1 MPTQRDL
8 SIRRGETFGL
18 AVRWESDLWL
28 YSAIAAISK
37 TAPVRITHA
46 GAASPI
52 PDGWE
57 VAVVDAQGLAQLN
70 ATSNPPK
77 PKDMRRATVLSA
89 TEIEFNPISAAAYGA
104 HRAGTGYLAW
114 RAPHALA
121 GYRARMQIK
130 DRVGGVVLF
139 TLTSDPDGG
148 ITLDDANKV
157 VELTLS
163 ALQTEAVLKSG
174 AAYDLELVSPAGTV
188 TALLAGAITFGEE
201 ITTIT

>member
-8 SIRRGETFGL
+8 SIRRGETFSL
-18 AVRWESDLWL
+18 AVRWESDLWM
-28 YSAIAAISK
+28 YSPITAISK

-46 GAASPI
+46 GAAAL

-57 VAVVDAQGLAQLN
+57 VAVVDAQGLTQLN
-70 ATSNPPK
+70 AASNPPK
-77 PKDMRRATVLSA
+77 PKDMRRATVLSP
-89 TEIEFNPISAAAYGA
+89 TEIEFNPVSAAAFSA

-163 ALQTEAVLKSG
+163 ALQTEAILKSG
-174 AAYDLELVSPAGTV
+174 GAYDLEMVSPAGTV